1 MSLIGVLGGV
11 LMAVAMAVVTGAGL
25 RRLMAVTV
33 R

>member
-1 MSLIGVLGGV
+1 V